1 MLFRSNNVSTQI
13 APSYNTANAS
23 YNTANAAY
31 NAANNVNLSA
41 PYNTANAAFA
51 KANNALANT
60 DGVTFAGNLVSTGV
74 TTLRKFPFYEA
85 TANIDYSYTINTG
98 MNALTPGP
106 VTLAAGVTVTVNP
119 GSTWT
124 VT

>member
-1 MLFRSNNVSTQI
+1 MLFRSH
-13 APSYNTANAS
+13 
-23 YNTANAAY
+23 
-31 NAANNVNLSA
+31 
-41 PYNTANAAFA
+41 
-51 KANNALANT
+51 
-60 DGVTFAGNLVSTGV
+60 TGV
-74 TTLRKFPFYEA
+74 TTLNKFPFYEA